1 MSTENHLDYWLAGFD
16 LVDEQLVSVVA
27 SIQPNHVHVNSTNS
41 FYYSNKRSIQNQSIV
56 SVGNSHW
63 LDFLFVSKFKII
75 KKLLRRISSEFTN
88 SNTQSDCCFEQELLS
103 VELIEFSLPNPS
115 EYAVEILLFGNGQD
129 RNGYYPN
136 SEDIVEVFIANY

>member
-63 LDFLFVSKFKII
+63 LDFYLF
-75 KKLLRRISSEFTN
+75 
-88 SNTQSDCCFEQELLS
+88 
-103 VELIEFSLPNPS
+103 PN
-115 EYAVEILLFGNGQD
+115 LK
-129 RNGYYPN
+129 
-136 SEDIVEVFIANY
+136 